1 MSANKTDS
9 AVDDVTAIQDVPARI
24 VAAWAENDADA
35 FAAVFAEDGSLILPG
50 DVYLTSR
57 EQVREFMAAGFAGP
71 YKGSKVYGEPL
82 AVRPLDGDYALI
94 ITRGGVLMPG
104 ETEVAAERAI
114 RASWLLTKQGSDW
127 LIAAYQ
133 NTPVNVA

>member
-9 AVDDVTAIQDVPARI
+9 AVDDVTAIQNVPARI

>member
-9 AVDDVTAIQDVPARI
+9 AVDDVTAIQNVPARI
-24 VAAWAENDADA
+24 VTAWAENDADA